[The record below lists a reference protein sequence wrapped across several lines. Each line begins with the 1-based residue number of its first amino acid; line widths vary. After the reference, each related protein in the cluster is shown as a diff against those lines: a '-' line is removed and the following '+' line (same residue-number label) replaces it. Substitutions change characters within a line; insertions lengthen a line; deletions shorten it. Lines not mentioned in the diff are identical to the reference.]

1 MDLYNCKLKKHCK
14 QNQECDFRCYP
25 CTILH
30 GVDGKTGLWKTRNV
44 PRKYDNCFLENLPP
58 IDPPQTRKVVSD
70 YIEWV
75 TDVVEQGVGLY
86 LFSKSSKN
94 NPLGT
99 GNGKTTTAVT
109 ILNEFLVRRVITHLQ
124 GNELKTNPVLFM
136 EMADFQNIYN
146 AQFRGTRD
154 NQEQASEIFYR
165 YKDRMKKVELLVI
178 DDIAIRNAT
187 EAFMNEFYEIV
198 NHRVNEDLATIY
210 TSNEPLTGL
219 VEIFGERIVSRI
231 EGSTLQYPF
240 AGKDHRRKEWF

>member
-1 MDLYNCKLKKHCK
+1 MNNCKLKNHCK
-14 QNQECDFRCYP
+14 QQKCDFRCYP
-25 CTILH
+25 YTILH

-44 PRKYDNCFLENLPP
+44 PKRYDDCFLENLPP
-58 IDPPQTRKVVSD
+58 IEPTQTRKAITD
-70 YIEWV
+70 YINRV
-75 TDVVEQGVGLY
+75 TEAVAQGVGLY
-86 LFSKSSKN
+86 LFSIPSKD

-109 ILNEFLVRRVITHLQ
+109 ILNEFLVKRVITHLQ
-124 GNELKTNPVLFM
+124 GNEMKSNPVLFI

-154 NQEQASEIFYR
+154 NQEYASEVFYR

-178 DDIAIRNAT
+178 DDIALRNIT

-198 NHRVNEDLATIY
+198 NHRVNEELATIY
-210 TSNEPLTGL
+210 TSNEPLSGL

-240 AGKDHRRKEWF
+240 TGKDHRRKEWF